1 MNMIVEQ
8 LPQSSKRMIYNAENH
23 SFLESDSDSLL
34 FVRGVPYPYGW
45 IKESGSPPGPHCD
58 CVLVSQADYALGDEV
73 AIKIIGVFQR
83 ADGDHKYVVVE
94 TDCAAED
101 LAGLTEKELLELK
114 RLYPRIGRGEGWF
127 GRETALYCYEHCEK
141 AL

>member
-8 LPQSSKRMIYNAENH
+8 LPQSPKRMIYNAENH

-83 ADGDHKYVVVE
+83 QME
-94 TDCAAED
+94 TINMWLWKQTARRRI
-101 LAGLTEKELLELK
+101 LQGLQKKSSLN
-114 RLYPRIGRGEGWF
+114 
-127 GRETALYCYEHCEK
+127 
-141 AL
+141 